1 MYEYIYLLYMHYM
14 RLVKVTVQSEEF
26 QTTISMFLI
35 NSRVYDLNI
44 EDSSGYM
51 RLYRALFLLF
61 QEMSDGTRP
70 FFFNQSSQ
78 SADEAVADIS
88 PDLLERCHSESATIS
103 SHLELCGAFKC
114 GRRSQARS
122 FESHTPET
130 SQPGFLA
137 SLPYQLNSVCQHV
150 HGATRK
156 ADGEREREI
165 PRPRSKEKE
174 AWGAV
179 GHATTIID
187 LESPPRRRQ
196 EGSLSLSE
204 GNSC

>member
-1 MYEYIYLLYMHYM
+1 M
-14 RLVKVTVQSEEF
+14 
-26 QTTISMFLI
+26 
-35 NSRVYDLNI
+35 
-44 EDSSGYM
+44 
-51 RLYRALFLLF
+51 
-61 QEMSDGTRP
+61 
-70 FFFNQSSQ
+70 
-78 SADEAVADIS
+78 ADIS

-156 ADGEREREI
+156 ADGERERERYPGPG
-165 PRPRSKEKE
+165 PRKRKP
-174 AWGAV
+174 GALSGMLPLLLISNPHRGDDRKV
-179 GHATTIID
+179 LYRYQRGTAVERHVLLFYILSHAHHI
-187 LESPPRRRQ
+187 
-196 EGSLSLSE
+196 LSS
-204 GNSC
+204 SCTVIVDNLGPT